1 MHAAALS
8 WYLNPNAR
16 SWRADPISDDVR
28 EFHQGLPG
36 YRRTRLIELPA
47 LAEELGVGRVIVKD
61 ESSRL
66 GLPAFKILGASY
78 AISRALSER
87 LGRGD
92 AALGFGELTERLAG
106 TDRPT
111 LVAATDGNHG
121 RAVAHVARLLG
132 LPAQIFVPTAV
143 SRAAIDALAA
153 EGARVTE
160 LAIPYDDVVSAAA
173 RWARDAGRAAV
184 LVQDTGWSGY
194 ERMPQWIVDGYSTM
208 FAEAEEQVAE
218 QGLAGVDLVAVPVGV
233 GSLAQATVRHY
244 RGGVGAGPV
253 VLSVEAENAPAIIAS
268 LHARKPVTV
277 DTTYTI
283 MAGLNCGTPSA
294 GAWPYLEAGLDA
306 ATTVSDEQAT
316 QAVHDL
322 AGLGVDAGPCG
333 AAALAGVRAVVT
345 DPVRRA
351 ETGVHPDA
359 VVLVLSTEGIAANP
373 LPGSESV
380 KRR

>member
-1 MHAAALS
+1 M
-8 WYLNPNAR
+8 
-16 SWRADPISDDVR
+16 
-28 EFHQGLPG
+28 
-36 YRRTRLIELPA
+36 RTRLISWSQAPEDLRPSLRA
-47 LAEELGVGRVIVKD
+47 LAEELGVGRVVVKD

-87 LGRGD
+87 LGCGD
-92 AALGFGELTERLAG
+92 AALGFEELTARLAG
-106 TDRPT
+106 TAGPT

-132 LPAQIFVPTAV
+132 LPAHIFVPTAV
-143 SRAAIDALAA
+143 SRAAIDALAG
-153 EGARVTE
+153 EGARVSE

-173 RWARDAGRAAV
+173 QWARDAGPIAV
-184 LVQDTGWSGY
+184 LVQDTDTGWSGY

-208 FAEAEEQVAE
+208 FAEADAQVAE
-218 QGLAGVDLVAVPVGV
+218 HGLARVDLVAVPVGV

-244 RGGVGAGPV
+244 RGGAGAGPV
-253 VLSVEAENAPAIIAS
+253 VLSVEAENAPAIISS
-268 LHARKPVTV
+268 LHAREPITV
-277 DTTYTI
+277 DTTFTI

-294 GAWPYLEAGLDA
+294 GAWPYLSAGLDA
-306 ATTVSDEQAT
+306 ATTVSDAQAA

-351 ETGVHPDA
+351 ETGLDSDA

-380 KRR
+380 KQR